1 MEYPM
6 STEFDSLTQC
16 LADNEMVV
24 DGAEIHGMMCGMLCG
39 GMSPSEQQWLVV
51 LQDTMNQ
58 GQPLASTVVSQLQN
72 LFNETCQQLTPIN
85 KK

>member
-39 GMSPSEQQWLVV
+39 GMSLSEQPAI
-51 LQDTMNQ
+51 
-58 GQPLASTVVSQLQN
+58 PL
-72 LFNETCQQLTPIN
+72 
-85 KK
+85 